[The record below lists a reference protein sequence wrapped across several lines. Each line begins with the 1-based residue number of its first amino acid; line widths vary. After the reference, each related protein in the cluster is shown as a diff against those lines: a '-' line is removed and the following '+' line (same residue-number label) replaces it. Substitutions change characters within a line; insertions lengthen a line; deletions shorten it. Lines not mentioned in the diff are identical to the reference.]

1 MNRGLR
7 LGAWGLRL
15 EAWGLGLGAWVVA
28 MAMAATACAQTPQ
41 APADRSVFKQTA
53 LFLSG
58 AAAGLATHESGHVI
72 FGAALD
78 AHPRVARIDYGP
90 IPFFAIHHDNV
101 SRRKEFAISSAGF
114 WMQHAGSEWILSARP
129 HLKDETAPFVK
140 GLLAFNLITSAVYS
154 ASAAGRFGPP
164 ERDPRSMAVSLGRN
178 GVPEPTIGALVLAP
192 AVLDFYR
199 YEHPDARWAA
209 WASRSIKVAAVLL
222 TAAAGR

>member
-1 MNRGLR
+1 M
-7 LGAWGLRL
+7 
-15 EAWGLGLGAWVVA
+15 
-28 MAMAATACAQTPQ
+28 
-41 APADRSVFKQTA
+41 
-53 LFLSG
+53 
-58 AAAGLATHESGHVI
+58 I

-129 HLKDETAPFVK
+129 HLKDERAPFVK
-140 GLLAFNLITSAVYS
+140 GLLAFNLVTSAVYS

-178 GVPEPTIGALVLAP
+178 GVPEPAIGALVLAP

-199 YEHPDARWAA
+199 YEHPEARWAA
-209 WASRSIKVAAVLL
+209 WAFLRGASSRRERGVRRASVTPSTAARFNKGNDSRYTSRCEPSCMLRADFANRCAHRVAPRESRSA
-222 TAAAGR
+222 